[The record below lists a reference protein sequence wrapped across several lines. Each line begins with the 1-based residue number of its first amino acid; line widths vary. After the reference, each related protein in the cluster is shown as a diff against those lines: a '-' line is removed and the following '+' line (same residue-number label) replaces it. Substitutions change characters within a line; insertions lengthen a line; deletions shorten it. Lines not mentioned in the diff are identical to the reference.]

1 MKWPHAFLKDD
12 VPSKTGEYFKI
23 LKVNDGQWHSS
34 SLINPKSSSS
44 YRVEA
49 TYD

>member
-1 MKWPHAFLKDD
+1 LKDD
-12 VPSKTGEYFKI
+12 VPSKIREYLKI

-44 YRVEA
+44 SKV
-49 TYD
+49 